1 MKIKKEWMGL
11 AGLIVVL
18 IGLFVY
24 KSQVSIG
31 DTITL
36 EPSSTEIKV
45 YICGEIMEP
54 GVYSLDPEDR
64 LEQLINL
71 AGGFTEE
78 ANVNG
83 VNLARKLADGEKIVV
98 YPQNK
103 EVTYIGIDILN
114 YGDMEALLA
123 IDGIGEVIAE
133 RIIDYRQVNGFYSS
147 FDDLLEV
154 DGIGEQKLNA
164 IIQELN
170 DW

>member
-11 AGLIVVL
+11 AGLVVVL

-36 EPSSTEIKV
+36 EPSVSEIKV
-45 YICGEIMEP
+45 YICGEIVEP
-54 GVYSLDPEDR
+54 GVYSLNPEDR
-64 LEQLINL
+64 LEQLVSL
-71 AGGFTEE
+71 AGGFTEN

-83 VNLARKLADGEKIVV
+83 VNLARKLSDGEKIVV
-98 YPQNK
+98 YPQSE

-114 YGDMEALLA
+114 YGDKETILD

-133 RIIDYRQVNGFYSS
+133 RIIDYRNINGFYTS

-154 DGIGEQKLNA
+154 EGIGEQKLNT
-164 IIQELN
+164 IIQDLN
-170 DW
+170 D